1 MQFTILGTT
10 VMIVRNRKVE
20 GALPDPHVG
29 TLRTPEELL
38 EVARRKAL
46 ELQALGDTRMFY

>member
-10 VMIVRNRKVE
+10 VMIVRNRKV
-20 GALPDPHVG
+20 ADAPPSPHVG
-29 TLRTPEELL
+29 TLRTPEALL

-46 ELQALGDTRMFY
+46 ELQALGDTRIFY

>member
-1 MQFTILGTT
+1 
-10 VMIVRNRKVE
+10 MIVRNRKVE